1 MNGRV
6 RDDASC
12 IKSWVHH
19 SLLPSR
25 ADVVDPEMVRCGIGS
40 PRGNSVTKDVRE
52 MIKGGIG
59 WVHHSLLPPRADV
72 VHPRLMSPLIV
83 SSATLSLAG
92 RHGAGV

>member
-1 MNGRV
+1 M

-72 VHPRLMSPLIV
+72 VVPRVVRDGIDFIARAAIM
-83 SSATLSLAG
+83 
-92 RHGAGV
+92 GVFDQ